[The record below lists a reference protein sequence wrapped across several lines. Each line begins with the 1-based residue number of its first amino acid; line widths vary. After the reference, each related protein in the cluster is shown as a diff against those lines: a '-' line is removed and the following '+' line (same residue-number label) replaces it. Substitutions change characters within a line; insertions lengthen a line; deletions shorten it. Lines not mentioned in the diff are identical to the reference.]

1 MFIIIFFFVKY
12 FRQKSMHDQNSN
24 ELGDILNQE
33 NLVHEQ
39 VSSILR
45 VAKKQE
51 VINVLIT

>member
-51 VINVLIT
+51 AINVLIT